1 MRRKRGEGGGVRYG
15 SCWHVGQPRRGESGP
30 SPKENLKFR
39 NLNSFQTCTEFELA
53 KIMPYQIQKNQ
64 IKYGCE
70 GIEIRNN
77 FTYRYFFG
85 LEMDWERKIQG
96 RI

>member
-1 MRRKRGEGGGVRYG
+1 
-15 SCWHVGQPRRGESGP
+15 
-30 SPKENLKFR
+30 
-39 NLNSFQTCTEFELA
+39 
-53 KIMPYQIQKNQ
+53 MPYQIQKNQ